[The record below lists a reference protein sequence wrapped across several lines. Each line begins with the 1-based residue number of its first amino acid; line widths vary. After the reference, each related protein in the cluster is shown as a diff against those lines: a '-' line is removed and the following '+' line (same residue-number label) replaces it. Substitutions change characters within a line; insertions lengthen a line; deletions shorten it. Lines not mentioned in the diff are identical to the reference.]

1 MIAYGLHR
9 AAEELNIRVPEDL
22 VIFGFDDNRVND
34 WLAPWLTTVKVP
46 AFDFGP
52 GIAELINKTTAAADD
67 QVRSVILPFTLKI
80 RQSA

>member
-1 MIAYGLHR
+1 MRIPDD
-9 AAEELNIRVPEDL
+9 VM
-22 VIFGFDDNRVND
+22 IFGFDDNRVND

-52 GIAELINKTTAAADD
+52 AIAELINEPPATKEHSRT
-67 QVRSVILPFTLKI
+67 VILPFSLTI